1 MEFGNDNTIVF
12 NWIMDAV
19 KITEIST
26 LYGDIIYWCGQNDI
40 QCTYG
45 VNAQRFASIDS
56 TYYFIQFH
64 NEEDAVAFKLRW
76 L

>member
-12 NWIMDAV
+12 NWIIDAV
-19 KITEIST
+19 KMTEIST

-45 VNAQRFASIDS
+45 VNAQRFAAMDS

-76 L
+76 I